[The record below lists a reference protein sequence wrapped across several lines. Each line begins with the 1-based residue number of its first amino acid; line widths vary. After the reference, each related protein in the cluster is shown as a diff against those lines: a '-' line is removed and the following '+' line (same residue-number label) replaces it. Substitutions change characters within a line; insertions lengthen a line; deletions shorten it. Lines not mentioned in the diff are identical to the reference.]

1 VREAAFV
8 TGISV
13 TRDAGGPVRL
23 LCGRFEAQ
31 FEDSEAAQAAARDAR
46 AVGFV
51 VDVQRGATGW
61 IAVARRQLPF
71 PGDERD
77 RYASRFD
84 GIARH
89 RGGAFTQFVEEPPD
103 AR

>member
-51 VDVQRGATGW
+51 VDVQRGIGTRADSTGSRDT
-61 IAVARRQLPF
+61 VEARSPSSWKSRRMRAECRVRRIFRPHVLRLI
-71 PGDERD
+71 ER
-77 RYASRFD
+77 
-84 GIARH
+84 
-89 RGGAFTQFVEEPPD
+89 
-103 AR
+103 